1 TTETSSQPSWPQLS
15 RICLVACD
23 SSATVWYSHLLI
35 GATPCRKFSC
45 GFSGTAL
52 GCRSPYSSEH
62 LPADGYNA
70 TSCHLGAA
78 CTPHRLR
85 GVSECEDRPHN
96 PWDGCSDARL
106 HIVTGKGGTGKTT
119 AATALAV
126 ALASGGGRTL
136 LVEVEGRQGVAAL
149 LGRSPLPY
157 EEREMLSAPGGGR
170 VNVLAADAESAL
182 LEYLEMFYGVRRA
195 GRALTKLG
203 AVDFATTIA
212 PGVRD
217 VLLTGKAT
225 EAVRR
230 RQGARKRSSADL
242 STGPFHYDAVV
253 MDAPPTGRI
262 ARFLNVNSEVAG
274 LARVGPIRAHA
285 DKVME
290 VIRSDRTRV
299 HFVTLLEE
307 MPAQETRDGIAEML
321 ELGLSVGA
329 VVVNMVRPSLLG
341 EEDLEAAAAGREN
354 TDEIA
359 AGLEAADLKD
369 ARETAAAL
377 VGEVRAHALRVNL
390 EQRVREKLAG
400 LGRPLL
406 ELPLV
411 QDGVTTSSL
420 DVLARTLTE
429 QGVR

>member
-1 TTETSSQPSWPQLS
+1 M
-15 RICLVACD
+15 
-23 SSATVWYSHLLI
+23 
-35 GATPCRKFSC
+35 
-45 GFSGTAL
+45 
-52 GCRSPYSSEH
+52 SE
-62 LPADGYNA
+62 
-70 TSCHLGAA
+70 
-78 CTPHRLR
+78 R
-85 GVSECEDRPHN
+85 EDRPHG
-96 PWDGCSDARL
+96 PWDECTGVRL

-126 ALASGGGRTL
+126 ALASGGGRVL

-182 LEYLEMFYGVRRA
+182 LEYLEMFYGIRRA

-230 RQGARKRSSADL
+230 QRGARRRPSSAP
-242 STGPFHYDAVV
+242 TGPLHYDAVV

-429 QGVR
+429 QGVRR

>member
-1 TTETSSQPSWPQLS
+1 M
-15 RICLVACD
+15 
-23 SSATVWYSHLLI
+23 
-35 GATPCRKFSC
+35 
-45 GFSGTAL
+45 
-52 GCRSPYSSEH
+52 
-62 LPADGYNA
+62 
-70 TSCHLGAA
+70 
-78 CTPHRLR
+78 
-85 GVSECEDRPHN
+85 SECEDRPHN

-290 VIRSDRTRV
+290 VIRSERTRV

-307 MPAQETRDGIAEML
+307 MPAQETRDGITEVT
-321 ELGLSVGA
+321 ELGLEVGTLMM
-329 VVVNMVRPSLLG
+329 NMVRPSFLD
-341 EEDLEAAAAGREN
+341 EEELQAVATGSWDTAEL
-354 TDEIA
+354 A
-359 AGLEAADLKD
+359 AGLEAVGLES
-369 ARETAAAL
+369 AREITASL
-377 VGEVRAHALRVNL
+377 GDELRAHALRVSL
-390 EQRVREKLAG
+390 ERHVREELLG
-400 LGRPLL
+400 LERPTLRLPLL
-406 ELPLV
+406 
-411 QDGVTTSSL
+411 QNGVTASSL
-420 DVLARTLTE
+420 DTLARTLID
-429 QGVR
+429 QGVHR